1 MTNIILIAVPS
12 ITGLIW
18 LCYKDP
24 AKAQVLVYRIHLIL
38 VLPLAALDLV
48 LFIIGMTLMYTERII
63 KEEDD
68 KKILQDII
76 DSISHYI
83 FGLMLVIISLWI
95 IFYLLKQLSIYF
107 EVDESKPNDTNSA

>member
-1 MTNIILIAVPS
+1 MA
-12 ITGLIW
+12 
-18 LCYKDP
+18 
-24 AKAQVLVYRIHLIL
+24 
-38 VLPLAALDLV
+38 VLPEL
-48 LFIIGMTLMYTERII
+48 G
-63 KEEDD
+63 KEYPQPGEEQDT
-68 KKILQDII
+68 QDII